1 MATWSRR
8 QFVVGSGAAAVAT
21 AGAGACAGGSDD
33 EAPSGRAA
41 TTTTAPARLDP
52 SDWGSVRDQF
62 ALDPD
67 IAHFA
72 AYVFAS
78 HPRQVAEA
86 IERHRAGLDHDPEGY
101 LLIAQA
107 ELEANVALAASVY
120 LGGDPGQVAFTDS
133 TTMGIGLVYGGLRL
147 AEGDEVVTTEHD
159 FYSTYEALRL
169 RAERTGARVT
179 RVQLYDDPADAAA
192 DQMVERLLAAVT
204 PATRVMAVTWVH
216 SGTGVKLP
224 IPELASA
231 LAEKNARRGD
241 APVLLCVDGVH
252 GLGAE
257 ATTAEDLG
265 CDFLMA
271 GTHKWLYGPR
281 GTGIVWGKPEAWE
294 QLDVIIPPFEES
306 SFGGWLRGG
315 TPDGEPGPRATPGGY
330 HTFEHRWALSEAF
343 DFHQAIGR
351 TRVAGRIAEQAT
363 QLKEGLAE
371 VGAVRVV
378 TPTSPDVSA
387 GIVCLNVEGF
397 DAADVVERL
406 RRQGLS
412 GSVTPYREG
421 YARFGPGIV
430 TTPEQVDDLVAAIDG
445 LL

>member
-1 MATWSRR
+1 MARWTRR
-8 QFVVGSGAAAVAT
+8 QFVVGSGAAAVA
-21 AGAGACAGGSDD
+21 AMGACSSGSDD
-33 EAPSGRAA
+33 GAELDRGA
-41 TTTTAPARLDP
+41 TTTSTAPAQLDP

-72 AYVFAS
+72 AFVFAS

-86 IERHRAGLDHDPEGY
+86 IERHRAGLDRDPEGY
-101 LLIAQA
+101 LLTAQA
-107 ELEANVALAASVY
+107 ELEANVSQAAASY
-120 LGGDPGQVAFTDS
+120 LGGDPGQVALTDS

-147 AEGDEVVTTEHD
+147 AEGDEVVTTDHD
-159 FYSTYEALRL
+159 FYSTHEALRL
-169 RAERTGARVT
+169 RAGRTGARVT
-179 RVQLYDDPADAAA
+179 RVQLYDDPADADAG
-192 DQMVERLLAAVT
+192 QMVERLTAAVT

-231 LAEKNARRGD
+231 LADLNGRRGD

-257 ATTAEDLG
+257 ATTADDLG

-281 GTGIVWGKPEAWE
+281 GTGIVWGKAEAWD
-294 QLDVIIPPFEES
+294 QLDIIIPPFEQS
-306 SFGGWLRGG
+306 SFAGWLQGG
-315 TPDGEPGPRATPGGY
+315 TPDGEPGLRATPGGY
-330 HTFEHRWALSEAF
+330 HTFEHRWALAEAF
-343 DFHQAIGR
+343 DFHQAVGR
-351 TRVAGRIAEQAT
+351 TRVAERISEQAT

-371 VGAVRVV
+371 MGAVRVV
-378 TPTSPDVSA
+378 TPASPDVSA
-387 GIVCLNVEGF
+387 GIVCVNVEGF
-397 DAADVVERL
+397 DSADVVERL
-406 RRQGLS
+406 RQQGLS
-412 GSVTPYREG
+412 GSVTPYRES

-430 TTPEQVDDLVAAIDG
+430 TTPDQVDDLVAAIDG

>member
-1 MATWSRR
+1 MARWSRR
-8 QFVVGSGAAAVAT
+8 QFVVGSGAAAVA
-21 AGAGACAGGSDD
+21 AAGACSGGSDD
-33 EAPSGRAA
+33 GAAPDRGA
-41 TTTTAPARLDP
+41 TTSTAAARLDP

-72 AYVFAS
+72 AFVFAS

-86 IERHRAGLDHDPEGY
+86 IERHRAGLDRDPEGY
-101 LLIAQA
+101 LMTAQA
-107 ELEANVALAASVY
+107 ELDADVSQAAARY
-120 LGGDPGQVAFTDS
+120 LGGDPGQVALTGS

-159 FYSTYEALRL
+159 FYSTHEALRL
-169 RAERTGARVT
+169 RAQRTGIRVT
-179 RVQLYDDPADAAA
+179 RVQLYDEPADADA
-192 DQMVERLLAAVT
+192 DQMVERLTGAVT

-224 IPELASA
+224 IPQLASA
-231 LAEKNARRGD
+231 LADLNARRGD
-241 APVLLCVDGVH
+241 APVLLCVDGIH
-252 GLGAE
+252 GLGVE
-257 ATTAEDLG
+257 ATTVEDLG
-265 CDFLMA
+265 CDFFMA

-281 GTGIVWGKPEAWE
+281 GTGVVWGRPEAWDR
-294 QLDVIIPPFEES
+294 LDVIIPPFEQS
-306 SFGGWLRGG
+306 SFAGWLRGEA
-315 TPDGEPGPRATPGGY
+315 PEGEPGPRATPGGY

-351 TRVAGRIAEQAT
+351 TRVAERISEQAT
-363 QLKEGLAE
+363 QLKEGLAG
-371 VGAVRVV
+371 VGAVQVV
-378 TPTSPDVSA
+378 TPASPDVSA

-397 DAADVVERL
+397 DPADVVDRL
-406 RRQGLS
+406 RREGLS
-412 GSVTPYREG
+412 GSVTPYRES

-430 TTPEQVDDLVAAIDG
+430 TTPDQVDDLVATIDG